1 MNNRFVNIFESAVK
15 ILILGIWSVIMLG
28 LFALCIVRTVDMGGK
43 FDMYFLHDSPIRQF
57 IYIAV
62 LYVVMVAVSILI
74 KNYAPDSICKW
85 VIKNKNYIG
94 VAVTVIISLF
104 LIWWISIT
112 WYEPVNDQMT
122 CFECAKA
129 FLQGDREEWVSGYMS
144 LFPFQNGL
152 VFFDMLLVL
161 LFGDNAYIAFQYI
174 NVLFFIVAVIAIYKT
189 CRCMFK
195 KDNSL
200 FIWFALLLFYPFAIY
215 VVYCYGTMIGF
226 SFAALAVMFLFMYF
240 DNRRLLYPA
249 LCSVSM
255 ILSIIMKPNYSIV
268 LVGIILYLIY
278 DVIASCLK
286 MKKPDKRIVKKSI
299 IGLLIVISIYFI
311 GSKAVNSMFDAI
323 TGYHNNGI
331 PKIAWVAMGLH
342 GGEIPEGWW
351 DGYTGWVYERN
362 NRNAKATI
370 QECVN
375 HIDDRIAI
383 LTNEK
388 RLIKFYYKKIS
399 SEWNNPTWEGFN
411 IQWVKSNAPGNQI
424 KESVQQGNNQV
435 YKEILNICQTLIN
448 FGIILYILTK
458 WANFKSFS
466 VYELFNAVLMIGA
479 FIFWT
484 VWEAKSQYVLPYYYF
499 IIPYAIVGWKSVVSK
514 TVLICEN
521 AKNTLM
527 KGK

>member
-28 LFALCIVRTVDMGGK
+28 LFALCIVRTVDMRGLLN
-43 FDMYFLHDSPIRQF
+43 MYYLHDSPIRQF

-74 KNYAPDSICKW
+74 KNYMPDSICKW

-112 WYEPVNDQMT
+112 CYAPVNDQMT

-129 FLQGDREEWVSGYMS
+129 FLQGNKEEWASGYMS

-161 LFGDNAYIAFQYI
+161 LFGDNAYVAFQYI
-174 NVLFFIVAVIAIYKT
+174 NVLFFITAVIAVYKT
-189 CRCMFK
+189 CGYMFK

-240 DNRRLLYPA
+240 DKRRLRYLA

-255 ILSIIMKPNYSIV
+255 IISIVMKPNYSIV

-278 DVIASCLK
+278 DVIVSRLK
-286 MKKPDKRIVKKSI
+286 MKKPDRRIFRKSI
-299 IGLLIVISIYFI
+299 IGLLIVIAIYFT
-311 GSKAVNSMFDAI
+311 GSKAVNFMFDTI

-342 GGEIPEGWW
+342 GDRVTEGWW
-351 DGYTGWVYERN
+351 DGYTEWVYKRN
-362 NRNAKATI
+362 NRNEKATI

-375 HIDDRIAI
+375 NIGDRITI

-388 RLIKFYYKKIS
+388 KLTKFFYKKIS
-399 SEWNNPTWEGFN
+399 SEWNNPTWECFN
-411 IQWVKSNAPGNQI
+411 IQGGKSNAPGNQI
-424 KESVQQGNNQV
+424 KETVQQGNNEV
-435 YKEILNICQTLIN
+435 YKEILNIWQTLIN
-448 FGIILYILTK
+448 FGIILYIFTK
-458 WANFKSFS
+458 WVNFKSFS

-499 IIPYAIVGWKSVVSK
+499 IIPYAVVGWKSIISK
-514 TVLICEN
+514 TVFIYGN
-521 AKNTLM
+521 VRNTLIN
-527 KGK
+527 KS